1 MAMCRRQK
9 VAKGVSSKTALS
21 INQRMDQAQRKWFT
35 HLVFWWISNHSMY
48 GHVAVYVF
56 FLTIYFSLDGRLT
69 QICCILSA
77 SHAGRVHER
86 RYCRRSCSVIIPS
99 LSYRVVLYKWLLN
112 LSCICRHFDCSLEVE
127 EDDSILAFV
136 TRVRNGEKT
145 ARIQRQSTEKK
156 VKSDYS
162 SSANHNTS
170 SSTHGRHKPAQQTA
184 ALKRPRYCGD
194 DNNTYHDEYEQDNET
209 TALQKKPKANNSRND
224 KNNTK
229 SSSGKESGEDNELYC
244 VCNLPSYGNMIA
256 CDGKKCPNP
265 SQWYHLECVGI
276 SDGQQ
281 PDTWYIYICIDID

>member
-1 MAMCRRQK
+1 
-9 VAKGVSSKTALS
+9 
-21 INQRMDQAQRKWFT
+21 
-35 HLVFWWISNHSMY
+35 
-48 GHVAVYVF
+48 
-56 FLTIYFSLDGRLT
+56 
-69 QICCILSA
+69 
-77 SHAGRVHER
+77 
-86 RYCRRSCSVIIPS
+86 
-99 LSYRVVLYKWLLN
+99 
-112 LSCICRHFDCSLEVE
+112 
-127 EDDSILAFV
+127 
-136 TRVRNGEKT
+136 VRNGEKT

-281 PDTWYIYICIDID
+281 PDTWYIYICIDIDWNHTLLCCCRRLCPECDPKAFAAVLKKKKKARKLQSQQTSSNGGNSSSMSSSNANAGNNNANAASRR